1 MFSKKERE
9 EILDDI
15 INFLK
20 SQKVEIISVVGSNG
34 TGKADEFS
42 DIDMSVV
49 VSKENL
55 KVCFDNCVKFVKNLD
70 YFRYFETFYNENSML
85 VGAFL
90 NNGLELDIG
99 FVTIEEFTKNRLKMA
114 KSKIKIVYGDK
125 SLENIESPNK
135 KDNNKIDDLISTAW
149 YNIKNS
155 MVALKR
161 GNLFRGVKEI
171 EELRID
177 IVDAYSSRN
186 AIESKHFR
194 EVDKLDEEFKTK
206 LAESYLTGV
215 SYNSIKNSLINTL
228 NLLCFVLNKYG
239 YTKDSDDYKNLFNR
253 LFTDIN
259 L

>member
-1 MFSKKERE
+1 
-9 EILDDI
+9 
-15 INFLK
+15 
-20 SQKVEIISVVGSNG
+20 
-34 TGKADEFS
+34 
-42 DIDMSVV
+42 
-49 VSKENL
+49 
-55 KVCFDNCVKFVKNLD
+55 
-70 YFRYFETFYNENSML
+70 
-85 VGAFL
+85 
-90 NNGLELDIG
+90 
-99 FVTIEEFTKNRLKMA
+99 
-114 KSKIKIVYGDK
+114 
-125 SLENIESPNK
+125 
-135 KDNNKIDDLISTAW
+135 
-149 YNIKNS
+149 